1 MPKTKNINN
10 LKKFSGIEV
19 VGDSDLTLVKD
30 ISNYFGVKPV
40 HFIYN
45 KFADTETLVD
55 VPDGKKFKDKLVFI
69 VSQFSFPFLRDDPE
83 MGSINDQL
91 AQVFFSAHQINAHR
105 AKHIVL
111 ISPYLPY
118 SRQSRSVSGAYI
130 GPLQAVGL
138 FSKAV
143 GINDVVSC
151 ELHEDLCKSIF
162 PLPLHAICLKDI
174 WYKVIS
180 QNFSLDEIGNACF
193 LSPDR
198 GGVERVKKLAKAFGA
213 DWAFVEKKRVA
224 KDKSVALKLIGD
236 VKDKFVILVDD
247 IVDTGRTSVEASKM
261 AMKKGA
267 KSIVACFTHGIFS
280 EDAIS
285 IIEDSDIEKVWVS
298 NSVFIG
304 DIKLGS
310 KFSVISIND
319 LIVDFIDK
327 LIEKV

>member
-1 MPKTKNINN
+1 MAKTKSMSN
-10 LKKFSGIEV
+10 LKKFSDIEV
-19 VGDSDLTLVKD
+19 IGDSDLTLVKE
-30 ISNYFGVKPV
+30 IANYFGVKPV
-40 HFIYN
+40 HSVYN
-45 KFADTETLVD
+45 KFADTESLVD
-55 VPDGKKFKDKLVFI
+55 LTDGKNFKDKLVFI
-69 VSQFSFPFLRDDPE
+69 ISQFSFPFLRDDPE

-138 FSKAV
+138 FSKVV
-143 GINDVVSC
+143 GIKDVVSC

-180 QNFSLDEIGNACF
+180 QNFTLDEIGNACF

-198 GGVERVKKLAKAFGA
+198 GGVERVKRLAKAFGA

-224 KDKSVALKLIGD
+224 KDKSVALRLVGD

-247 IVDTGRTSVEASKM
+247 IVDTGRTAVEASNM

-267 KSIVACFTHGIFS
+267 KSIVSCFTHGIFS
-280 EDAIS
+280 EDAID
-285 IIEDSDIEKVWVS
+285 IIEESDIEKVWVS

-304 DIKLGS
+304 DVKLGS
-310 KFSVISIND
+310 KFSVVSIND
-319 LIVDFIDK
+319 LIIDFIDK
-327 LIEKV
+327 FIEKV